1 MLLWKKVNTCEKA
14 TAQAKAQATTAI
26 NLWFCS
32 LLECLDLWC
41 DIKKS
46 QHTKHS
52 WNILGLHGFLTL
64 TVIWMPNQKIL
75 QNVNLTYTNTIYQ
88 LCSTKRFASC
98 GEEPWDDTH
107 NILMF
112 TKEISLDVNK
122 FKLILFWQ
130 QKRSLK
136 SSLKFYY
143 VINNLLHGGICKA
156 IPCSDWLNLSWQV
169 SFISCCVESPALVPQ
184 GKVPSFL
191 AT

>member
-1 MLLWKKVNTCEKA
+1 MDV
-14 TAQAKAQATTAI
+14 
-26 NLWFCS
+26 S
-32 LLECLDLWC
+32 LCAHHL
-41 DIKKS
+41 
-46 QHTKHS
+46 
-52 WNILGLHGFLTL
+52 
-64 TVIWMPNQKIL
+64 MPNQKIL
-75 QNVNLTYTNTIYQ
+75 QNVNLTNMNTIYQ

-98 GEEPWDDTH
+98 GEKPWDDIH

-112 TKEISLDVNK
+112 TKVISLDVNK
-122 FKLILFWQ
+122 FKLILFWR

-169 SFISCCVESPALVPQ
+169 SFISCCLESPALVPQ
-184 GKVPSFL
+184 GKVRSFL